1 MTIPGDTLVEIFVN
15 RAEKSSELIA
25 AKWRRGSEWK
35 AMTFGELGKIA
46 RDLAGGLMTL
56 GVEKGD
62 PVALLS
68 GNRPEWILADIATM
82 MAGGVTV
89 PVYPTSP
96 PNQVAYILDHCRAKV
111 AFVENQEQLDKIIKV
126 KDRLSDLARVIM
138 FDKPLEPVD
147 WVSSIA
153 EVQRFADSAP
163 QKIDERMV
171 SIVPDDLATIVYT
184 SGTTGPPKGTMLTH
198 GGFVAALRPSGQV
211 LGLRDGEERVLS
223 YLPLS
228 HIFERLNSGWGG
240 ICFGM
245 EVWFAESLD
254 TLLDNLK
261 DCKPTFFIGVP
272 RVFEK
277 FHAGMRTKIEAHPKR
292 HLIEKAIGLGLE
304 QIRLEQAGRQAP
316 VLLKLKRRVL
326 DRLVLSKLREGIG
339 MQEVRVAVTG
349 GAPIEPEV
357 INFIRAIGV
366 ELVEGY
372 GQTETN
378 APTAITPPGKVR
390 SGAVGP
396 PIPGLELKFEPDGE
410 ILVRGPNVF
419 KGYYKDKK
427 ATKEALSPEGFLRTG
442 DVGELD
448 DAGYLRITD
457 RKKDLIKTAGGKYI
471 APQAIESKLKL
482 DALIGQA
489 LVIGDRRPYPTAL
502 LTLDAEAAVKWAD
515 DHGVSGSPAELSENP
530 DVLSR
535 VEEIVAAVNAN
546 LSHAEQIK
554 KWRLLSRD
562 FTQEDEEITPTLK
575 VKRKVLIEKHAALIE
590 SMYDAGAPEPN
601 HPSEDHRKGA

>member
-1 MTIPGDTLVEIFVN
+1 VPIPGETLVEIFVN
-15 RAEKSSELIA
+15 RALTTPDLIA
-25 AKWRRGSEWK
+25 AKWRNGADWK
-35 AMTFGELGKIA
+35 SMTFAELAKGV
-46 RDLAGGLMTL
+46 RRLAGGLMSL

-62 PVALLS
+62 CVALLS
-68 GNRPEWILADIATM
+68 ENRPEWILADIATM

-89 PVYPTSP
+89 PVYSTNSP
-96 PNQVAYILDHCRAKV
+96 EQVAHVLAHSGAKV
-111 AFVENQEQLDKIIKV
+111 AFVENQLQLDKIIKV
-126 KDRLSDLARVIM
+126 KDLCPALKRVIM
-138 FDKPLEPVD
+138 FEAPGASAA
-147 WVSSIA
+147 WISSLKD
-153 EVQRFADSAP
+153 VQGSGEES
-163 QKIDERMV
+163 KGLDERIA
-171 SIVPDDLATIVYT
+171 SIRSVDLATIVYT
-184 SGTTGPPKGTMLTH
+184 SGTTGPPKGSMLTH
-198 GGFVAALRPSGQV
+198 AGFVAALRPSGEV

-245 EVWFAESLD
+245 EVWFAESVEK
-254 TLLDNLK
+254 LLDNLK
-261 DCKPTFFIGVP
+261 DCHPTFFIGVP

-277 FHAGMRTKIEAHPKR
+277 FHSGMKAKIEVHPKR
-292 HLIEKAIGLGLE
+292 HLIEKAIGFGLE
-304 QIRLEQAGRQAP
+304 QIRLEQMGQAVP
-316 VLLKLKRRVL
+316 ALLKVKRRVL

-339 MQEVRVAVTG
+339 MQQVRVAVSG

-378 APTAITPPGKVR
+378 APTAITPPGNVR
-390 SGAVGP
+390 KGAVGP

-419 KGYYKDKK
+419 KGYYKDEK
-427 ATKEALSPEGFLRTG
+427 ATAEALTPDGFLRTG

-448 DAGYLRITD
+448 AEGYLHITD

-482 DALIGQA
+482 DPLIGQA

-502 LTLDAEAAVKWAD
+502 LTLDADSATAWAVAR
-515 DHGVSGSPAELSENP
+515 GIAGTPAELSTNE
-530 DVLSR
+530 DVLDQ
-535 VEEIVAAVNAN
+535 VEQIVAAVNSN

-554 KWRLLSRD
+554 KWRLLSRE

-575 VKRKVLIEKHAALIE
+575 VKRKVLIEKHAALIDG
-590 SMYDAGAPEPN
+590 MYEK
-601 HPSEDHRKGA
+601 S